1 MAEVASEIRR
11 RRKALHLTQ
20 MELADKAG
28 ISQSALSDIENVKRT
43 KKPNIETVSRIARVL
58 QCSVADLLGEASVF
72 DAPAPVIEE
81 YTSTEKALIA
91 DFRSLSRQG
100 KEFILQT
107 MLVAKN
113 TYSQGDIAVSVVEA
127 V

>member
-1 MAEVASEIRR
+1 MFGDKIRTLR
-11 RRKALHLTQ
+11 MKKGLTQ
-20 MELADKAG
+20 TELAKRLYVTPSAV
-28 ISQSALSDIENVKRT
+28 SQWEKNITAPDTERLMALSRE
-43 KKPNIETVSRIARVL
+43 L
-58 QCSVADLLGEASVF
+58 GVALDYFSDTPPIQQPA
-72 DAPAPVIEE
+72 APVIEE

-113 TYSQGDIAVSVVEA
+113 TYSQGDTVVSVVEA

>member
-72 DAPAPVIEE
+72 DAPASVIEE

-113 TYSQGDIAVSVVEA
+113 TYSQGDTVVSVVEA